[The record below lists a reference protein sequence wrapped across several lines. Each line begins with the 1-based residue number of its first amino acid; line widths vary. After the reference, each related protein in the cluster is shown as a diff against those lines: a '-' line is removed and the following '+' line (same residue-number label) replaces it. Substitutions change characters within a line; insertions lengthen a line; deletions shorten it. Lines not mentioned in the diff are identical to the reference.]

1 MEYARQEQGRE
12 KDWTIDDLS
21 ELRRFSGSPDQFW
34 PTFLENTARLVGA
47 VLGLLLV
54 KMKEGE
60 SWKAFA
66 VWPGK
71 SPEFSRNPAL
81 TEKIEAVAEACS
93 AEGSGQGKT
102 GKMQGLKGEGIVLGV
117 RLELEEEGR
126 STAAVLLLDGPSA
139 PRIEEAQT
147 RLKLVANA
155 PTRRRSTSS
164 GARRGPTG

>member
-12 KDWTIDDLS
+12 KDGPFDNLN

-66 VWPGK
+66 VWPAK

-81 TEKIEAVAEACS
+81 TQKIEAVAEACS
-93 AEGSGQGKT
+93 AGGSGQEKT
-102 GKMQGLKGEGIVLGV
+102 GKMQGLKGEGTVLGM
-117 RLELEEEGR
+117 RLDLEEEGR
-126 STAAVLLLDGPSA
+126 TTAAGLLLDGPSV
-139 PRIEEAQT
+139 PRIEEVLT
-147 RLKLVANA
+147 R
-155 PTRRRSTSS
+155 
-164 GARRGPTG
+164 

>member
-12 KDWTIDDLS
+12 RDWTIDDLS

-66 VWPGK
+66 VWPAK

-81 TEKIEAVAEACS
+81 TQKIEAVAEACS
-93 AEGSGQGKT
+93 AGGSGRKKQGRCRASRA
-102 GKMQGLKGEGIVLGV
+102 KGVFWECVWTW
-117 RLELEEEGR
+117 RKKDE
-126 STAAVLLLDGPSA
+126 
-139 PRIEEAQT
+139 PRRQ
-147 RLKLVANA
+147 
-155 PTRRRSTSS
+155 SFSFQM
-164 GARRGPTG
+164 

>member
-1 MEYARQEQGRE
+1 MEYAKQEQGRE
-12 KDWTIDDLS
+12 RDWTIDDLS

-71 SPEFSRNPAL
+71 SPEPPFASRRLHAG
-81 TEKIEAVAEACS
+81 A
-93 AEGSGQGKT
+93 GGQGFCPCA
-102 GKMQGLKGEGIVLGV
+102 GSRPSHSEHAPC
-117 RLELEEEGR
+117 GR
-126 STAAVLLLDGPSA
+126 SAHRRVGASQGDG
-139 PRIEEAQT
+139 R
-147 RLKLVANA
+147 
-155 PTRRRSTSS
+155 
-164 GARRGPTG
+164 